1 MPRSAILEIRDR
13 IVRNFNPIKVILFG
27 SYAYGKPTVDSD
39 VDILVIMNSRKRPSR
54 RRYEVYTT
62 CHVPFVPMDVLVL
75 TPREIRDRLTGFDPF
90 LEEVLAKGRVIHE
103 RQRRIPTM
111 D

>member
-13 IVRNFNPIKVILFG
+13 IVRNFKPLKVILFG

-54 RRYEVYTT
+54 RRYEAYKV
-62 CHVPFVPMDVLVL
+62 CDIPFTPMDILVL
-75 TPREIRDRLTGFDPF
+75 TPGEVRRRLKWFDPF
-90 LEEVLAKGRVIHE
+90 LDEVLTKGRVFYE
-103 RQRRIPTM
+103 KRR
-111 D
+111 

>member
-39 VDILVIMNSRKRPSR
+39 VDILVIMNSRKRPVR
-54 RRYEVYTT
+54 RRLEVRLAIDT
-62 CHVPFVPMDVLVL
+62 PSVPMDILVL
-75 TPREIRDRLTGFDPF
+75 TPGEIRRRLRWFDPF
-90 LEEVLAKGRVIHE
+90 LDEVLAKGRVLFE
-103 RQRRIPTM
+103 R